1 MAKFYI
7 FKHARGE
14 YRWRLRADSGG
25 IIAGSGEG

>member
-7 FKHARGE
+7 FKDAKGE
-14 YRWRLRADSGG
+14 YRWRLRAGSGR